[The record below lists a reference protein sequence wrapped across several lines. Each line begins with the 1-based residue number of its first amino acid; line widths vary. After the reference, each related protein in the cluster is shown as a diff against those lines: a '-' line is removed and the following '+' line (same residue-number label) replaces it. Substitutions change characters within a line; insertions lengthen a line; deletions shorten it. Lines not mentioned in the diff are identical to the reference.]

1 VALEGVPVVLKHHET
16 TYLVDM
22 TMLID
27 AAVLWHFQTNTYVL
41 APDKGGP
48 AIVIDAPPDPE
59 GIGDLLARHDL
70 TPVAVLVTHGHIDH
84 VGGIDGVASPTV
96 TAYLHP
102 DDVNMARHP
111 GEQLKALLG
120 SSMSTDGDDLI
131 TTSFL
136 DLVDGQTL
144 DIAGLNLD
152 VLHTPGHTP
161 GHCCFYLRDEGVLLS
176 GDQLFQGS
184 IGRTDLPGGSYETL
198 MESMAKR
205 VLPLPDE
212 TAVLPGHGPTTTLAA
227 ERMLNP
233 FLQELL

>member
-1 VALEGVPVVLKHHET
+1 
-16 TYLVDM
+16 M
-22 TMLID
+22 TLLID
-27 AAVLWHFQTNTYVL
+27 AAPLWHFQTNTYVI
-41 APDKGGP
+41 APESGGP
-48 AIVIDAPPDPE
+48 AVVVDAPPDPE
-59 GIGDLLARHDL
+59 GVGNLLARHDL

-84 VGGIDGVASPTV
+84 VGGIDGLTTPNVR
-96 TAYLHP
+96 AYLHP

-111 GEQLKALLG
+111 GEQLRALLG
-120 SSMSTDGDDLI
+120 SSIGTVDGDLIETDFQDLSDDQI
-131 TTSFL
+131 LSL
-136 DLVDGQTL
+136 AGVDF
-144 DIAGLNLD
+144 D

-161 GHCCFYLRDEGVLLS
+161 GHCCFHVGDAGVLFS

-198 MESMAKR
+198 MESMANR
-205 VLPLPDE
+205 ILPLPDE

>member
-1 VALEGVPVVLKHHET
+1 MAL
-16 TYLVDM
+16 
-22 TMLID
+22 LID
-27 AAVLWHFQTNTYVL
+27 TGVLWHFQTNTYVV

-48 AIVIDAPPDPE
+48 AIVIDAPPDPT

-84 VGGIDGVASPTV
+84 VGGVDGVASATV

-111 GEQLKALLG
+111 GEQLRALLG
-120 SSMSTDGDDLI
+120 STVAAVDDELIATDFVDLAH
-131 TTSFL
+131 
-136 DLVDGQTL
+136 GQTL
-144 DIAGLNLD
+144 ELAGLSLD
-152 VLHTPGHTP
+152 VIHTPGHTP
-161 GHCCFYLRDEGVLLS
+161 GHCCFHLSAEGVLFS

-198 MESMAKR
+198 MESMATR

-227 ERMLNP
+227 ERRLNP